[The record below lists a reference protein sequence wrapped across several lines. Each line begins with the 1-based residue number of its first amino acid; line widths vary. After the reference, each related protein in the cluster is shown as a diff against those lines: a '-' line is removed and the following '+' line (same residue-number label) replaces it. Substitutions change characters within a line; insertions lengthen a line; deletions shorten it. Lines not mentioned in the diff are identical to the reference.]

1 MKNVALLMTLIAL
14 CSGCDAEIFTED
26 AAITYKFIVQNKTN
40 ETISV
45 SAVSENDQS
54 GKVVTIASGD
64 SENICT
70 FGTIGT
76 VSNKRPLEELS
87 KDDHYIGQSVR
98 HTFSMAIGDEMV
110 SDDIWLHKYWA
121 FKSTL
126 NTKTYTL
133 IVTDGLLASLPSV
146 EPVR

>member
-1 MKNVALLMTLIAL
+1 MKKALFFIAVAMLAA
-14 CSGCDAEIFTED
+14 GCDAETFTDD
-26 AAITYKFIVQNKTN
+26 AAITYEFIVHNKTN

-54 GKVVTIASGD
+54 EKVVTIASGD

-76 VSNKRPLEELS
+76 VSNKRPLEDLS
-87 KDDHYIGQSVR
+87 KDDHYIGQAVR
-98 HTFSMAIGDEMV
+98 HSFAMAIGEETV
-110 SDDIWLHKYWA
+110 SDEIWLHKYWA

-126 NTKTYTL
+126 DTKTYTL
-133 IVTDGLLASLPSV
+133 TVTDELLASLPSV